1 MAARRNKK
9 TKGLGVMT
17 VLVVVLCLGILL
29 ASASLQKESEKKQ
42 ERIEQLNG
50 QIALAE
56 EEAERLEA
64 KKNISESRK
73 FIEEVARKVLGLVY
87 PDEIL
92 FEEEK

>member
-29 ASASLQKESEKKQ
+29 ASASLQRESEKKQ
-42 ERIEQLNG
+42 ARIEELNG
-50 QIALAE
+50 QIALAR
-56 EEAERLEA
+56 EEADRLEA

-73 FIEEVARKVLGLVY
+73 FIEEVARKILGLVY

>member
-29 ASASLQKESEKKQ
+29 ASASLQRESEKKQ
-42 ERIEQLNG
+42 DRIEELNG
-50 QIALAE
+50 QIALAR
-56 EEAERLEA
+56 EEADRLEA

-73 FIEEVARKVLGLVY
+73 FIEEVARKILGLVY